1 MHRLLARQLKHT
13 YGKDF
18 DLEIFDSKTQE
29 LLKRVEEAY
38 GDNDKEIRLLNHT
51 VHLNSEE
58 LMHTYKTIEEHNVS
72 LKDEVDEKSLLLQQY
87 KDAIDSTLI
96 VSKTDADGIITY
108 ANDLFCKISG
118 YTREELI
125 GQPHNIIRSPD
136 MDKSFFENLWRTIK
150 NKKKWQGIVKNRSK
164 SGRSY
169 YVDTAIFPLVKKNG
183 EILEYIAIRHD
194 FTARIEAEEK
204 LDREYRYSQ
213 HLFDEQENIVI
224 TIDREKGVLK
234 ANRNFSEVLGYKTL
248 YDFTKEHQC
257 ICDLFLHKEGYLP
270 PQSPQHWTDEV
281 LEHPEKQH
289 NVLMSNKD
297 GEARDYTVKV
307 KEINFDSETFMIASF
322 TDITDLELARQRA
335 EDSEKAKTQFMANMS
350 HEIRTPMNGIVGFT
364 TLLMNSPLNPKQ
376 RQYIEL
382 IEHSTQTLL
391 QIINDILDFSKISG
405 GHLELDITNIN
416 PFIDLKNSMSIF
428 SSKAKEQKISFQ
440 INIDSSIKECI
451 RIDHL
456 RVTQILNNLI
466 NNAIKFTSEGGVVSV
481 NISHQS
487 MIGDNEIILFSVR
500 DTGIGIPEDKL
511 EKIFQSFTQVEASTT
526 RNFGGTGLGLSIS
539 ASLCE
544 LMNTELKVTSKE
556 GEGSFFFFELEVETC
571 ETNESLAEKVQNPP
585 IYLLHNTSPIYEK
598 VIDKLND
605 FGISFKETTF
615 EELIGTGDNDHIV
628 ISFDHRQTKPLSTL
642 TKQIVLIDEQKE
654 AFDIAEKKDNIFHI
668 GTFDECPSTLYN
680 AILELN
686 ILDHPEN
693 ILDTDNR
700 SMELSVLIAE
710 DYEINRILI
719 NEMMQNYGISPEFAL
734 NGLEAVEKTLHKT
747 YDLIFMDINMPVMNG
762 IEATEK
768 IRKQNI
774 KTPIIALT
782 ANSLEGDREHYLSQG
797 MDNYLS
803 KPIDVDELHKV
814 LISYANAK
822 STSAS
827 DEDKSSRVIDEITNS
842 LLEAKSEMRFS
853 IPIIKRLFET
863 FLSSAYTNAN
873 ELVGAAKTNDM
884 ETLQFKAHAIRGSA
898 LSLKFNKIG
907 ELCRLLE
914 YGEKIDQE
922 VDYEEVTKEL
932 KERLDIIYHAK
943 EIVLEKLDAL

>member
-1 MHRLLARQLKHT
+1 
-13 YGKDF
+13 
-18 DLEIFDSKTQE
+18 
-29 LLKRVEEAY
+29 
-38 GDNDKEIRLLNHT
+38 
-51 VHLNSEE
+51 
-58 LMHTYKTIEEHNVS
+58 
-72 LKDEVDEKSLLLQQY
+72 
-87 KDAIDSTLI
+87 
-96 VSKTDADGIITY
+96 
-108 ANDLFCKISG
+108 
-118 YTREELI
+118 
-125 GQPHNIIRSPD
+125 
-136 MDKSFFENLWRTIK
+136 
-150 NKKKWQGIVKNRSK
+150 
-164 SGRSY
+164 
-169 YVDTAIFPLVKKNG
+169 
-183 EILEYIAIRHD
+183 
-194 FTARIEAEEK
+194 
-204 LDREYRYSQ
+204 
-213 HLFDEQENIVI
+213 
-224 TIDREKGVLK
+224 
-234 ANRNFSEVLGYKTL
+234 
-248 YDFTKEHQC
+248 
-257 ICDLFLHKEGYLP
+257 
-270 PQSPQHWTDEV
+270 
-281 LEHPEKQH
+281 
-289 NVLMSNKD
+289 MSNKD

-307 KEINFDSETFMIASF
+307 KEINFDNETFMIASF

-376 RQYIEL
+376 KQYIEL

-405 GHLELDITNIN
+405 GHLELDITSIN

-428 SSKAKEQKISFQ
+428 SSKAKEHNISFQ

-466 NNAIKFTSEGGVVSV
+466 NNAIKFTSDGGVVSV

-500 DTGIGIPEDKL
+500 DTGIGIPEDKI

-539 ASLCE
+539 SSLCT

-571 ETNESLAEKVQNPP
+571 ETNETLAEKVQNPP
-585 IYLLHNTSPIYEK
+585 IYLLYNTSPIYEK
-598 VIDKLND
+598 VIDKLKD

-615 EELIGTGDNDHIV
+615 EELITTEDNDHIV

-642 TKQIVLIDEQKE
+642 TKQIILIDEHKE
-654 AFDIAEKKDNIFHI
+654 AFTIADNEDNIFHI

-680 AILELN
+680 AIVELN
-686 ILDHPEN
+686 ILEHPEN
-693 ILDTDNR
+693 ILDIHNR
-700 SMELSVLIAE
+700 SIELSVLIAE

-719 NEMMQNYGISPEFAL
+719 DEMMQNYGIEPEFAL

-762 IEATEK
+762 IEATEM
-768 IRKQNI
+768 IRKQDI

-782 ANSLEGDREHYLSQG
+782 ANSLEGDRENYLSQG

-803 KPIDVDELHKV
+803 KPIDVDELHKI
-814 LISYANAK
+814 LISYAKAK
-822 STSAS
+822 VDSAP
-827 DEDKSSRVIDEITNS
+827 DEDESNQIIDEIMS
-842 LLEAKSEMRFS
+842 ALLESKSEMRFS

-863 FLSSAYTNAN
+863 FLSTAYTNAK
-873 ELVGAAKTNDM
+873 ELVEAVKTNDM

-922 VDYEEVTKEL
+922 VDYILVATEL
-932 KERLDIIYHAK
+932 KERLDLIYHAK
-943 EIVLEKLDAL
+943 EAVLEKLNALQ